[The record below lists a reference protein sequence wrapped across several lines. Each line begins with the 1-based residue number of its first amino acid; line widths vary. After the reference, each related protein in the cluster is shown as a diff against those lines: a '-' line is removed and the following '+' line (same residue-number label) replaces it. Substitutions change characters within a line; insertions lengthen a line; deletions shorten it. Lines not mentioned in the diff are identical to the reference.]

1 MSSSPLEP
9 AAYDCVVV
17 VTNHSGIDYD
27 ALVDEA
33 VLVVDLRNATGHERE
48 TFRQGLEALSLRVGQ
63 AGLGEWG
70 KNLARNFA
78 DLADLA
84 WLCDPANGKRRRV
97 PGPVPA
103 GALGGDASRRCSR
116 TRRSTPSSIATPVP
130 THYELAK
137 AALEAGKHVFVEKPP
152 AMKGDEIDEL
162 VALAAERDLVLMPG
176 HLLLYHPGVQKLKE
190 LVDVGRARRGALR
203 LRQPPEPR
211 ASSGRTRTPSGR
223 SASTT
228 SP

>member
-1 MSSSPLEP
+1 MSSQPLEP

-33 VLVVDLRNATGHERE
+33 VLVVDLRNATGHER
-48 TFRQGLEALSLRVGQ
+48 TPFRQGLEAVSVRVGQ

-84 WLCDPANGKRRRV
+84 WLCDPANGKRGRV
-97 PGPVPA
+97 RGPVPA
-103 GALGGDASRRCSR
+103 GALGGDLRGDARGPG
-116 TRRSTPSSIATPVP
+116 RSTPSSSRRPCP

-152 AMKGDEIDEL
+152 AMKGGEIDEL
-162 VALAAERDLVLMPG
+162 VVAR
-176 HLLLYHPGVQKLKE
+176 
-190 LVDVGRARRGALR
+190 GRARPRPHARAPPALPPGRAEAEGAGR
-203 LRQPPEPR
+203 RRER
-211 ASSGRTRTPSGR
+211 SARCSASTATGRTSDGSGRTRTRCGR

-228 SP
+228 SR